1 MTKLTVKNNNRS
13 IPKNNTLK
21 KKIGGKSLKETLLK
35 DILLKSVSEVGVSIL
50 MDLIFSNT
58 KNNRIKRLE
67 KNLEQMKIEMD
78 KNKPLHLKVY
88 DGIIKLF
95 EKYPKILTALAAI
108 LTPALIYKLSKNL
121 LGTKVTK
128 VASPPKSV
136 IKLMKM
142 YLKKAS

>member
-1 MTKLTVKNNNRS
+1 
-13 IPKNNTLK
+13 
-21 KKIGGKSLKETLLK
+21 
-35 DILLKSVSEVGVSIL
+35 
-50 MDLIFSNT
+50 
-58 KNNRIKRLE
+58 
-67 KNLEQMKIEMD
+67 MKIKMD

-95 EKYPKILTALAAI
+95 EKYPKILIALGAM

-128 VASPPKSV
+128 ISSPPKSIV
-136 IKLMKM
+136 KLMKM

>member
-1 MTKLTVKNNNRS
+1 MGPGINRQIIIKLENQ
-13 IPKNNTLK
+13 
-21 KKIGGKSLKETLLK
+21 
-35 DILLKSVSEVGVSIL
+35 
-50 MDLIFSNT
+50 
-58 KNNRIKRLE
+58 
-67 KNLEQMKIEMD
+67 LEQMKIKMD

-95 EKYPKILTALAAI
+95 EKYPKILIALGAM

-128 VASPPKSV
+128 ISSPPKSIV
-136 IKLMKM
+136 KLMKM

>member
-1 MTKLTVKNNNRS
+1 LGPGINRQIIIKLENQ
-13 IPKNNTLK
+13 
-21 KKIGGKSLKETLLK
+21 
-35 DILLKSVSEVGVSIL
+35 
-50 MDLIFSNT
+50 
-58 KNNRIKRLE
+58 
-67 KNLEQMKIEMD
+67 LEQMKIKMD

-95 EKYPKILTALAAI
+95 EKYPKILIALGAM

-128 VASPPKSV
+128 ISSPPKSIV
-136 IKLMKM
+136 KLMKM